1 MKKISVCVT
10 FSLALAILLLPYP
23 VSPRAQSAQHIKGR
37 ALLVGVSQYQQ
48 HPAVKPTRGAE
59 DDAKETATFIQQQYG
74 FRQDEIHT
82 LIGSQA
88 TAANIKAEFRRWL
101 IEGTQPGDR
110 VFFLYA
116 GHGSRIKDT
125 NGDEADSYDEV
136 LAPYDVNWRGDGFVN
151 VVTDDEL
158 GKLIG
163 QLSGRLAV
171 LVFDSCNSGT
181 ISRGSP
187 GASSKTAAGDA
198 RYLPSPEEAVELG
211 LGVTTRGGKPVDY
224 FINDESD
231 KRLLRPKSGSPA
243 KQQERDLNVVDIG
256 AQDTATGIVIISA
269 AQSTQ
274 TAFSMDTGGGK
285 YRGALS
291 YLFSEEQRGRHPKL
305 SELRLGLESRIV
317 EFQKAGRL
325 RGEQKPAIE
334 ILATIPLE
342 DKPLFGGRLSL
353 PEVAFA
359 NPQSA
364 LRVTLRSLEGKQA
377 YKIGDDISYEVT
389 TSAPGWLYLLVFS
402 QQQVATCIF
411 PNGQNGPNRNERDS
425 RLPKG
430 THRLPGRDF
439 FQAQEPVGKDVVIAL
454 LSSVPLK
461 LGDKEEM
468 TWQEVF
474 DRLRSKKLAGYVQ
487 SRGVGTKK
495 NTHGAS
501 LDEID
506 WQAAS
511 LVIETVR

>member
-1 MKKISVCVT
+1 MVISPLAKFMKSHIDKIIAAT
-10 FSLALAILLLPYP
+10 LLFALLSAVP
-23 VSPRAQSAQHIKGR
+23 SGSGAQQSRIKGR

-48 HPAVKPTRGAE
+48 HPAVRPTRGAE
-59 DDAKETATFIQQQYG
+59 DDARETAQFIQAQYG
-74 FRQDEIHT
+74 FRPEEIHT
-82 LIGSQA
+82 LIGPQA
-88 TAANIKAEFRRWL
+88 TAANIKAEFRHWL
-101 IEGTQPGDR
+101 IEGTQAGDR

-116 GHGSRIKDT
+116 GHGSQMKDT
-125 NGDEADSYDEV
+125 SGDEADGYDEV
-136 LAPYDVNWRGDGFVN
+136 LAPYDVNWRGDSFVN
-151 VVTDDEL
+151 VISDDEL

-187 GASSKTAAGDA
+187 GTNSKAATGDA
-198 RYLPSPEEAVELG
+198 RYLPSPEEAAKLG
-211 LGVTTRGGKPVDY
+211 IGLTTRGGAAVDY
-224 FINDESD
+224 FVEDE
-231 KRLLRPKSGSPA
+231 RLLRPKSGSPA

-256 AQDTATGIVIISA
+256 AQDAATGIVVISA

-291 YLFSEEQRGRHPKL
+291 YVFSEEQRGRQPKL
-305 SELRLGLESRIV
+305 SELRLGIERRIA
-317 EFQKAGRL
+317 EFQRTGRL

-364 LRVTLRSLEGKQA
+364 LRVTLRSLEGKQV
-377 YKIGDDISYEVT
+377 YKLGDDISYEVT
-389 TSAPGWLYLLVFS
+389 TNAPGWLYLLVFS

-411 PNGQNGPNRNERDS
+411 PNNHEPDS
-425 RLPKG
+425 KLSKG
-430 THRLPGRDF
+430 THRLPAHDF

-454 LSSVPLK
+454 LSSVPLN
-461 LGDKEEM
+461 LGDKEDM
-468 TWQEVF
+468 TWQKVF

-495 NTHGAS
+495 TAPGAS
-501 LDEID
+501 LDEAD

-511 LVIETVR
+511 LVIETVH

>member
-1 MKKISVCVT
+1 MKR
-10 FSLALAILLLPYP
+10 FLLLFAFGFALSLLCLSLPAN
-23 VSPRAQSAQHIKGR
+23 RQAQTSQHIKGR

-59 DDAKETATFIQQQYG
+59 DDARETAEFIKQQYG
-74 FRQDEIHT
+74 FRQDEIRT
-82 LIGSQA
+82 LLGPQA
-88 TAANIKAEFRRWL
+88 TAANIKAEFQRWL
-101 IEGTQPGDR
+101 IEDTKPGDR

-116 GHGSRIKDT
+116 GHGSQMKDMS
-125 NGDEADSYDEV
+125 GDEADGLDEV
-136 LAPYDVNWRGDGFVN
+136 LAPYDVNWRGDSFVN
-151 VVTDDEL
+151 VVSDDEL

-187 GASSKTAAGDA
+187 GTTAKPSAGDA
-198 RYLPSPEEAVELG
+198 RYLPSPEEAAKLG
-211 LGVTTRGGKPVDY
+211 LGVTTRGGSPMDY
-224 FINDESD
+224 VVNDE
-231 KRLLRPKSGSPA
+231 RLLRPKNGLPA
-243 KQQERDLNVVDIG
+243 KQQERDLKIVDIG
-256 AQDTATGIVIISA
+256 ADSATTGIVIISA
-269 AQSTQ
+269 AESTQ

-291 YLFSEEQRGRHPKL
+291 YVFSEAQRGRQPKL
-305 SELRLGLESRIV
+305 SELRLGLESRIA

-359 NPQSA
+359 NPQSS
-364 LRVTLRSLEGKQA
+364 LRVTLRSLEGKQV
-377 YKIGDDISYEVT
+377 YKVGDDVSYEVT
-389 TSAPGWLYLLVFS
+389 TSAPGFLYLLVFS

-411 PNGQNGPNRNERDS
+411 PNRNERDS

-430 THRLPGRDF
+430 THRLPARDF

-454 LSSVPLK
+454 LSSVPLN

-474 DRLRSKKLAGYVQ
+474 DRLRSEKLAGYVQ
-487 SRGVGTKK
+487 SRGIGTKK
-495 NTHGAS
+495 NSSPSGAS
-501 LDEID
+501 LEQAD

-511 LVIETVR
+511 LVVHTVR